1 MTILEKLN
9 DIEAMA
15 NFLDHVVQDCD
26 FCPCM
31 EDGICEGFFN
41 DCTENFKT
49 YLLKEYNGN

>member
-1 MTILEKLN
+1 MTRLEKLI

-15 NFLDHVVQDCD
+15 KFLDHVVQDCD

-31 EDGICEGFFN
+31 EDGICEGFCK

-49 YLLKEYNGN
+49 YLSKEYNGD